1 MLIVH
6 TSDWHAGR
14 LWKGIDRLPEL
25 EAVLEHLGDFIEH
38 EHVDLLLMS
47 GDVFD
52 SRGPSALAERAVFR
66 FFRRVGKAGTK
77 TAVIAG
83 NHDDPARL
91 EAWGMLA
98 ELVDVATVA
107 RPRPAD
113 EGGVIESIVRSGER
127 AVIAA
132 IPFAKTSDLVSA
144 LELAADDTLAHQ
156 RYAEQMRLIVE
167 LLTARF
173 RADAVNLLM
182 AHTHLDGAVIAGS
195 ERQVHLGDEW
205 AATPQALPSTA
216 HYVALGH
223 IHRPQQIRAAPSPTY
238 YAGSPL
244 QLDFGEVDEE
254 KSFVVIRAE
263 AGRPARIE
271 RVPYS
276 GGKPLYEIRMTLAEL
291 ERDAERL
298 RGSGWLRVTVPLD
311 APDFDLNRKVRQLLG
326 GAAVSVDF
334 ELPEHGD
341 ATPQQSRRGLGAGDL
356 FALYHRRQHRTEP
369 EAPLMAAFNNLLGEA
384 LEAPE

>member
-25 EAVLEHLGDFIEH
+25 EAVLENLADFIEH

-52 SRGPSALAERAVFR
+52 SRGPSAAAERAVFR
-66 FFRRVGKAGTK
+66 FFRRVGKSGTK

-107 RPRPAD
+107 RPRAAD
-113 EGGVIESIVRSGER
+113 QGGVIESIVRSGEC

-144 LELAADDTLAHQ
+144 LELAEDDTLAHQ
-156 RYAEQMRLIVE
+156 RYAEQMRRIVQ

-173 RADAVNLLM
+173 RPGAINLLM
-182 AHTHLDGAVIAGS
+182 AHTHLDGAVLAGS
-195 ERQVHLGDEW
+195 ERQVHLGEEW
-205 AATPQALPSTA
+205 AITAQSLPSTA

-223 IHRPQQIRAAPSPTY
+223 IHRPQRIEAAPAPAC

-244 QLDFGEVDEE
+244 QLDFGEVNEE
-254 KSFVVIRAE
+254 KSFVVIRSE
-263 AGRPARIE
+263 AGRPAQID

-276 GGKPLYEIRMTLAEL
+276 GGRPLHEIRMTLAEL
-291 ERDAERL
+291 DREAERL

-326 GAAVSVDF
+326 SAAVSVDYQ
-334 ELPEHGD
+334 LPEHQD
-341 ATPQQSRRGLGAGDL
+341 ATPQRSRSGLSARDL
-356 FALYHRRQHRTEP
+356 FALYHRRQHGTEP
-369 EAPLMAAFNNLLGEA
+369 AAPLIAAFNNLLDEA
-384 LEAPE
+384 IEAPE